1 MTIGYEI
8 TLAISLGLLALYFF
22 VVKKKE
28 LWLGL
33 LFVCVTIVNLGYFLM
48 SIADTIEFAV
58 FANDISYL
66 GSVFLTTCMFMT
78 ILKLCGFE
86 IKKSY
91 IITCISLGAL
101 MFLIV
106 ATSPLLHLYYKD
118 VWIEII
124 DGSAKLIKEYGP
136 LHPLYLLYVLGYF
149 VGMIVVIIHSLRL
162 KKIASHKFSGMLAG
176 VVCGNILVWLFE
188 KFIHWDFEFL
198 SVTYITSEILL
209 LLLYWMMQDYVHV
222 KDISRQKE
230 DRPSVILVDSAERQI
245 RVESIIKGLPEGIS
259 LSARQI
265 DILEGILDGK
275 SRKEIAADLHLSENT
290 VKMHTSSLY
299 KALGVSSREE
309 IYALIK

>member
-48 SIADTIEFAV
+48 SMADTIEFAV

-106 ATSPLLHLYYKD
+106 ATSPLLPLYYKD
-118 VWIEII
+118 V
-124 DGSAKLIKEYGP
+124 
-136 LHPLYLLYVLGYF
+136 
-149 VGMIVVIIHSLRL
+149 
-162 KKIASHKFSGMLAG
+162 
-176 VVCGNILVWLFE
+176 
-188 KFIHWDFEFL
+188 
-198 SVTYITSEILL
+198 
-209 LLLYWMMQDYVHV
+209 
-222 KDISRQKE
+222 
-230 DRPSVILVDSAERQI
+230 
-245 RVESIIKGLPEGIS
+245 
-259 LSARQI
+259 
-265 DILEGILDGK
+265 
-275 SRKEIAADLHLSENT
+275 
-290 VKMHTSSLY
+290 
-299 KALGVSSREE
+299 
-309 IYALIK
+309 